1 MSFTESLNHSIERA
15 EKHYSSLFAMPSHRR
30 IALLTGLVC
39 LVGGIAAILTFDFS
53 LHGIL
58 LALQFSLLL
67 FLLSVVSDIVTRQV
81 PMRFDQIYKTRRCA
95 GLSMF
100 SNLLWFVFLILG
112 SLSIRLSNSWSLWFT
127 ILWIGFSAV
136 CILRLI
142 VFSATSFSSYW
153 RNAFAAIFQP
163 LLCLI
168 AMFYL
173 PYSVGKLIEFAST
186 NLLFSISV
194 SVVTAYLFIMSVNR
208 IGTSTL
214 QTPTTSVLK
223 AFLANW
229 MEGLNKPV
237 ENLFESFGGKR
248 TISFSVMA
256 FKTQTN
262 FKALIVVPSFHP
274 GPFRNVGSSSLPS
287 VIQEAV
293 QKKMGCPVAVP
304 HGLFGHEFDLS
315 SQEQNQKV
323 LKRILDSTD
332 FDIPADE
339 GTAFVRTS
347 DGVASASCQIFGRCA
362 FISLTLAPKTTE
374 DFPREIGDFVLR
386 EAARLGISHV
396 VIVNAHNSINSPFD
410 IRKAVG
416 PLKEVAL
423 EALRES
429 SRIKPSSIEVGAAK
443 IVPEGFGLDDGMAP
457 GGINVVLIKI
467 SEQVCTYIT
476 IDGNNMVSG
485 LREKILEALKSSGI
499 DSGEIFTTDTH
510 AVNAIVMTARGYHPI
525 GEVMPH
531 DKLIHHIKEGIREA
545 LSNMEPASFGYHV
558 GAVADVGV
566 VGEAQIKQITLLA
579 DRALHHAKKIAVPL
593 FGAAGAVLIMFSL
606 LL

>member
-15 EKHYSSLFAMPSHRR
+15 EKHYSSLFAMPSYSR
-30 IALLTGLVC
+30 IVLLTGLVC
-39 LVGGIAAILTFDFS
+39 LVGGIASILAFDLSF
-53 LHGIL
+53 HGML
-58 LALQFSLLL
+58 SALQFSLLV
-67 FLLSVVSDIVTRQV
+67 FILSVISDIIIRQV

-100 SNLLWFVFLILG
+100 SNLLWFGFLILG
-112 SLSIRLSNSWSLWFT
+112 SLSIRLSNSWSLWFDV
-127 ILWIGFSAV
+127 LWIGFSAV

-142 VFSATSFSSYW
+142 VFSATSFSSCW

-163 LLCLI
+163 LLCLV

-173 PYSVGKLIEFAST
+173 PYSVGKLIEFALT

-194 SVVTAYLFIMSVNR
+194 SVVTAFVFISSVNR
-208 IGTSTL
+208 IGMSTL
-214 QTPTTSVLK
+214 QIPTASVLK

-248 TISFSVMA
+248 TINFSVIA
-256 FKTQTN
+256 FKARNN

-323 LKRILDSTD
+323 LKGILDSTD
-332 FDIPADE
+332 FDVAADK
-339 GTAFVRTS
+339 GTTFVRAIE
-347 DGVASASCQIFGRCA
+347 GVASASCQVFGRCA
-362 FISLTLAPKTTE
+362 FISLTLAPETTE

-386 EAARLGISHV
+386 EAAILGISHV
-396 VIVNAHNSINSPFD
+396 VIVNAHNSINNSFD
-410 IRKAVG
+410 IRKAVK

-423 EALRES
+423 EALREAL
-429 SRIKPSSIEVGAAK
+429 RIKPSSIEIGVAK
-443 IVPEGFGLDDGMAP
+443 IVPEEFSLADGMGP
-457 GGINVVLIKI
+457 GGINVILIKI
-467 SEQVCTYIT
+467 SEQVCAYIT
-476 IDGNNMVSG
+476 IDSNNMVSG
-485 LREKILEALKSSGI
+485 LREKIFGVLKSSGI
-499 DSGEIFTTDTH
+499 DCGEVFTTDTH
-510 AVNAIVMTARGYHPI
+510 SVNAIVMTTRGYHPL
-525 GEVMPH
+525 GEAISH
-531 DKLIHHIKEGIREA
+531 DKLIYHIKKGIGEA
-545 LSNMEPASFGYHV
+545 LSNMEEASFGYCI
-558 GAVADVGV
+558 GDVADVGV
-566 VGEAQIKQITLLA
+566 IGEKQIKKITVLA
-579 DRALHHAKKIAVPL
+579 DKALHHAKKIAVPL
-593 FGAAGAVLIMFSL
+593 FGAAGAALIVFNFL
-606 LL
+606 L